1 MYLCTALIPFG
12 LGFFHSGVQIEGKE
26 YTFAAESGIFNHPP
40 RSVPS
45 SAKFRDSIFMG
56 MFNGTR
62 SQIDTYIDELK
73 QDFKGNNYNVM
84 TKNCNC
90 FANALIL
97 KLINREI
104 PGWVNRYVDQLC
116 LFGAIA
122 RF

>member
-1 MYLCTALIPFG
+1 MSPCVTIYVALIPFG
-12 LGFFHSGVQIEGKE
+12 LGLFHSGVQIEGKE

-45 SAKFRDSIFMG
+45 NAKFRDSIFMG

-62 SQIDTYIDELK
+62 SQIDTCIDELK
-73 QDFKGNNYNVM
+73 QDFKGDNYNIM

-90 FANALIL
+90 FANALVL

-104 PGWVNRYVDQLC
+104 PGWVNR
-116 LFGAIA
+116 
-122 RF
+122 